1 MVRSPQYRF
10 IRLITRSEILDVDIF
25 LFSDKTTVVVS
36 MLYYKH
42 EHIIMSSQT
51 APDRKTALKHAFHSF
66 YKTKFIYDQ
75 KHLTVMNE

>member
-1 MVRSPQYRF
+1 MVSTPQYRF
-10 IRLITRSEILDVDIF
+10 IRLITGSEILDVDIF
-25 LFSDKTTVVVS
+25 LFTDKTTVVVS
-36 MLYYKH
+36 MLYYKY

-75 KHLTVMNE
+75 KHLSVMN